1 MVLRC
6 AGLIVLR
13 KPEFNFDEL
22 GRGVWPAEVFAIGK
36 LLYSGVC
43 RMEWFDLDEYYIR
56 EELSADLKRLHHKV
70 HDYGSPLPNT
80 LRDVDEVRRV
90 LEFCNAKKTG
100 QNEVAAVRG
109 KDLDE
114 GLGTFEAEVQS
125 AEFLG
130 WDVMGIG
137 ECSLIYEYVFMEDY
151 LQRAWAPR
159 LNPAGLLPDEQ
170 SCYELVR
177 CCEEANQK
185 GLLHEPL
192 LPDMT
197 ATAIRLW
204 RVVL

>member
-1 MVLRC
+1 
-6 AGLIVLR
+6 LIVLR

-22 GRGVWPAEVFAIGK
+22 GRGAWLPKVFTIGK
-36 LLYSGVC
+36 LLYSGVG

-114 GLGTFEAEVQS
+114 ALGTFEAEVQS

-137 ECSLIYEYVFMEDY
+137 EPSLIYEYVFMEDY
-151 LQRAWAPR
+151 LRQAWAPR

-170 SCYELVR
+170 SCHELAR